1 MNNKYSILL
10 FIFLLFGVST
20 NAMVQPI
27 VDAPKV
33 VLTDIPFEITVT
45 SASSQDFCNYSLEL
59 NDAIYTP
66 ENCSDSDQI
75 TFSNLVLSK
84 KAAYTA
90 RLSLNGQVL
99 SSNKIEAVWGWVS
112 ILPPVAS
119 IIIALL
125 FRSVI
130 PALFFGIWIGSFAIL
145 GFNFRV
151 VWQSFLDVIAT
162 YVKSA
167 LANADHAAI
176 IIFSLM
182 IGGLVGIISKNGGMY
197 GVVNSLLR
205 FTTNPKRGQV
215 ITATMGLA
223 IFFDD
228 YANTLV
234 VGNTMRKITDKLKIS
249 RAKLAFLVDATAA
262 PVACIALITTWVGF
276 QLGMID
282 ASIQQI
288 DAVTESAYLIYLKS
302 IAYSFYPIFMLV
314 FVMTIAGTGRDFSSM
329 YKFETESR
337 IGRDPSIQSSEIGY
351 SNTTET
357 DRLEPKDPSRARA
370 FNAVIPIV
378 LFIGSVIGGLFVTGE
393 GNSVQEIIGSAD
405 AYKALLW
412 GSMIAVVSAILLT
425 LVQGIMS
432 LEEAVQSWYEGV
444 KFMVFAI
451 IVLIMAWS
459 LAETTE
465 LLQTANYLSSILDE
479 LLPVAL
485 VPTTIFILAAA
496 TAFATGTSWGTMG
509 IFYPIVVPLVW
520 QILSV
525 NGVADPEHFYIL
537 YSSIACVLCG
547 AVWGDHCSPISDTT
561 IMSSMASGC
570 DHIDHVT
577 TQLPYALVVA
587 SIALLLGTLPTGFGV
602 PAWLMILIGIA
613 TVVSSVLILGKKV
626 D

>member
-351 SNTTET
+351 SNTAET

-412 GSMIAVVSAILLT
+412 GSMIAVVSAVLLT

-613 TVVSSVLILGKKV
+613 TVVSSVFILGKKV

>member
-1 MNNKYSILL
+1 MNNKYSIFL
-10 FIFLLFGVST
+10 FIFLLFGIST

-337 IGRDPSIQSSEIGY
+337 IGRDPSIQSSETGY
-351 SNTTET
+351 SNTAET

-412 GSMIAVVSAILLT
+412 GSMIAVVSAVLLT

-613 TVVSSVLILGKKV
+613 TVVSSVFILGKKV

>member
-1 MNNKYSILL
+1 MNNKYSIFL
-10 FIFLLFGVST
+10 FIFLLFGIST

-66 ENCSDSDQI
+66 ENCSDSNQI

-84 KAAYTA
+84 KAAYSA

-337 IGRDPSIQSSEIGY
+337 IGRDPSIQSSETGY
-351 SNTTET
+351 SNTAET

-412 GSMIAVVSAILLT
+412 GSMIAVVSAVLLT

-613 TVVSSVLILGKKV
+613 TVVASVFILGKKV

>member
-351 SNTTET
+351 SNTSET

-370 FNAVIPIV
+370 FNAVIPIA

-412 GSMIAVVSAILLT
+412 GSMIAVVSAVLLT

-613 TVVSSVLILGKKV
+613 TVVSSVFILGKKV